1 MAAGLQYYF
10 FPTDFFYPRPSSANG
25 DNTSSKPVLQV
36 QTQKADAEN
45 IEKCKIV
52 VHNNLQ
58 GNNKLCYQ
66 PPPASTSCTALVPS
80 PCIIKKELRRK
91 RFIVAD
97 CGNNYCC

>member
-1 MAAGLQYYF
+1 MAAGLRYYF

-52 VHNNLQ
+52 VHNNVQ
-58 GNNKLCYQ
+58 GSNKLVISLLQ
-66 PPPASTSCTALVPS
+66 LLLLAQH
-80 PCIIKKELRRK
+80 
-91 RFIVAD
+91 
-97 CGNNYCC
+97 